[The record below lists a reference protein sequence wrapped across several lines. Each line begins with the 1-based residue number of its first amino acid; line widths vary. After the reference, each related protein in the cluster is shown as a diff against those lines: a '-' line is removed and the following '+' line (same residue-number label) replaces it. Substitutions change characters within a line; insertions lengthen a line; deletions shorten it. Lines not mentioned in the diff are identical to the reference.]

1 MARKRFTAEQIIIK
15 LREAEVGLA
24 QGKPPETTAS
34 NGISDPTGAK
44 RLKRPYDSSA
54 GCVKERLCNYLGRM
68 GTALGERKRTVH
80 APPPR
85 RAAPVGF
92 ESGGA
97 DRIQFRIA
105 SNIDANT

>member
-24 QGKPPETTAS
+24 QGKRSETTAS
-34 NGISDPTGAK
+34 NGIADPTGAK

-80 APPPR
+80 APHEEPLQS
-85 RAAPVGF
+85 VF

>member
-24 QGKPPETTAS
+24 QGKPPETPAS

-54 GCVKERLCNYLGRM
+54 GCTIVPDCVKSHRDGLPAYYWR
-68 GTALGERKRTVH
+68 
-80 APPPR
+80 
-85 RAAPVGF
+85 
-92 ESGGA
+92 
-97 DRIQFRIA
+97 
-105 SNIDANT
+105 